1 MRVLYLPHGR
11 QQKRFAR
18 VLSAGA
24 ERRGW
29 RIGVLGPAASR
40 KGYPFVADAADYL
53 ALPDFFGDARAGVG
67 NDADTAAL
75 IADAE
80 RAIEIP
86 AARLIL
92 AGERDIGRGFG
103 RPFYHLPERR
113 VAGAVVADNGLP
125 SRIVAAMFARM
136 ADVLAS
142 FEPDIVVTGNIAAP
156 HHLALMMIA
165 RLRSIPV
172 LIGRP
177 SKIHDDRSFWTA
189 DFTMLNDAVAE
200 NVAARAARSSLPDP
214 AGLAYLAEFRNKPQ
228 TIAYIAR
235 TWRDGAAVSWFS
247 RHRYLAEL
255 LYLQLKHALLRQRG
269 APPKPFWPSL
279 LEYYRTEWLAFR
291 QRRYFAR
298 PAPDA
303 LAELRYVYLAMHKE
317 PELAINYQAFAWH
330 NQYEAAAKL
339 AASLPHG
346 VRLVVREHKFNRGR
360 RPSRFYADLSALP
373 NVIVA
378 DPFDD
383 QFKYI
388 TNADVIVT
396 DNGSTGW
403 EGLLLGKTVVTLD
416 RTFYDAAGLSY
427 PVRDPSQLG
436 ALLLKLLHERP
447 SPPSDADV
455 RLASLIAAEYAATVA
470 DDGEQALAADI
481 AKLEAVAGKAK
492 TRERQA
498 AAS

>member
-1 MRVLYLPHGR
+1 VRVLYLPHGR
-11 QQKRFAR
+11 QQKRFVR
-18 VLSAGA
+18 LLSAGA

-29 RIGVLGPAASR
+29 RTAVLAPTASR
-40 KGYPFVADAADYL
+40 KAYPFIADDTDYFT
-53 ALPDFFGDARAGVG
+53 LPDFLTDAKTGVG
-67 NDADTAAL
+67 NDAGTAAL

-80 RAIEIP
+80 QANGIP

-103 RPFYHLPERR
+103 RPFYYLPERQ
-113 VAGAVVADNGLP
+113 VAGAVVADNELP
-125 SRIVAAMFARM
+125 SRIVAAIFARM
-136 ADVLAS
+136 ADVLSS
-142 FEPDIVVTGNIAAP
+142 FKPDIVVTGNIAAP

-165 RLRSIPV
+165 RLRGIPA

-189 DFTMLNDAVAE
+189 DFAMLNDALAE
-200 NVAARAARSSLPDP
+200 SVAARAARPSLPDP

-228 TIAYIAR
+228 TIAYIER
-235 TWRDGAAVSWFS
+235 TWRAGAAESLFS
-247 RHRYLAEL
+247 RHRYFAEL
-255 LYLQLKHALLRQRG
+255 LYLQLKHALLRRRG

-279 LEYYRTEWLAFR
+279 VEYYRTEWLAFR
-291 QRRYFAR
+291 QKRYFAR
-298 PAPDA
+298 PTPDA
-303 LAELRYVYLAMHKE
+303 LAKMRYVYMAMHKE

-339 AASLPHG
+339 AAALPHG
-346 VRLVVREHKFNRGR
+346 IRLVVREHKFNRGR
-360 RPSRFYADLSALP
+360 RPSRFYAELSALP
-373 NVIVA
+373 NVVVA

-427 PVRDPSQLG
+427 PIRDPSQLG
-436 ALLLKLLHERP
+436 PVLLKLLHERP
-447 SPPSDADV
+447 SPPADADA
-455 RLASLIAAEYAATVA
+455 RLASLVAAEYAATVA
-470 DDGEQALAADI
+470 DDGEDALVADI
-481 AKLEAVAGKAK
+481 ATLEVAAAKAK

-498 AAS
+498 AVS